1 MRRSPRSPACA
12 LSRWR
17 CPARS
22 PSTGTG
28 SPTPPSGPPW
38 TRPATPSSGPE
49 QVVSVT
55 TERGTGTA
63 VPGQPPGPRSAAID
77 LAVTG
82 MTCSSCSARIAKRLN
97 RLDGV
102 SATVNFATETAAVRY
117 DPARLG
123 PEDIV
128 ATIEA
133 TGYGVRRPEPPEPDG
148 AGADGVDPAAAEH
161 DAAVASLRQRLTVS
175 TVLTLPV
182 LALAMIAPLQFDN
195 WQWLSLTLASPVVI
209 WGGWPF
215 HRAALANLRH
225 RAATMDT
232 LVSMGTL
239 AAYLWSLYA
248 LFLGDAGMPGMRM
261 RFAVAAS
268 RGSGTGE
275 IYLEVAS
282 AVTVFL
288 LAGRFFEAR
297 AKRRSGAALRAL
309 LQLGAKDVCVLR
321 GDTEQR
327 VPVGRLRAVF
337 VPVVIL
343 LALATLV
350 VTLAVGLS
358 AAHAF
363 TAAVAVLI
371 IACPCALGLA
381 TPTAL
386 LVGTGRG
393 AQLGM
398 LIRGPEVLE
407 STRRVDTIVL
417 DKTGTVTIGKM
428 TYRGTVAAA
437 GEDPAEVLRLAG
449 ALEAASE
456 HPIAQVI
463 ATAAREQAGPLPA
476 VSDFANTPG
485 RGVRGVVDA
494 HAVLAGRPAMLTA
507 EAMPVPAG
515 LVQRL
520 AAAEADGQTVV
531 AVGWDGRAR
540 GLVAVSDVAKPSSAA
555 AIASLRALGLSPVL
569 LTGDNTRAAQAV
581 ATTVGIAADDV
592 IADVLP
598 TEKVDV
604 IRRLQA
610 QGKVVAT

>member
-12 LSRWR
+12 PLRWR

-63 VPGQPPGPRSAAID
+63 VPGQPPGPRTTAVD

-148 AGADGVDPAAAEH
+148 AGADGV

-268 RGSGTGE
+268 VPIETSVSMVAARCRRLASAARWNGQPPQMTTGE
-275 IYLEVAS
+275 AS
-282 AVTVFL
+282 VSDSHCQLSNCNGAII
-288 LAGRFFEAR
+288 AR
-297 AKRRSGAALRAL
+297 ASTGSVRTADTVRRCRSEA
-309 LQLGAKDVCVLR
+309 
-321 GDTEQR
+321 
-327 VPVGRLRAVF
+327 
-337 VPVVIL
+337 
-343 LALATLV
+343 
-350 VTLAVGLS
+350 
-358 AAHAF
+358 
-363 TAAVAVLI
+363 TAAS
-371 IACPCALGLA
+371 C
-381 TPTAL
+381 
-386 LVGTGRG
+386 
-393 AQLGM
+393 
-398 LIRGPEVLE
+398 
-407 STRRVDTIVL
+407 S
-417 DKTGTVTIGKM
+417 
-428 TYRGTVAAA
+428 AAA
-437 GEDPAEVLRLAG
+437 GSTPSAPAPSGSGGSGRRTPYPVASMVATMSSGPSLAG
-449 ALEAASE
+449 S
-456 HPIAQVI
+456 
-463 ATAAREQAGPLPA
+463 
-476 VSDFANTPG
+476 
-485 RGVRGVVDA
+485 
-494 HAVLAGRPAMLTA
+494 
-507 EAMPVPAG
+507 
-515 LVQRL
+515 
-520 AAAEADGQTVV
+520 
-531 AVGWDGRAR
+531 
-540 GLVAVSDVAKPSSAA
+540 
-555 AIASLRALGLSPVL
+555 
-569 LTGDNTRAAQAV
+569 
-581 ATTVGIAADDV
+581 
-592 IADVLP
+592 
-598 TEKVDV
+598 
-604 IRRLQA
+604 
-610 QGKVVAT
+610 